1 MIAESKKEKIRNEYV
16 HGYIIKG
23 ERVMPT
29 LDYLIKRHGMASSTI
44 YRISSEDNW
53 KQQKKD
59 FSDRLK
65 KEIDDHQINRMKNL
79 LGEINDN

>member
-16 HGYIIKG
+16 HGFIIKG

-29 LDYLIKRHGMASSTI
+29 LDYLIEKHGMASSTI
-44 YRISSEDNW
+44 YRMSSEDNW

-65 KEIDDHQINRMKNL
+65 KEIDTLQINRMKNL
-79 LGEINDN
+79 LGEVNDS